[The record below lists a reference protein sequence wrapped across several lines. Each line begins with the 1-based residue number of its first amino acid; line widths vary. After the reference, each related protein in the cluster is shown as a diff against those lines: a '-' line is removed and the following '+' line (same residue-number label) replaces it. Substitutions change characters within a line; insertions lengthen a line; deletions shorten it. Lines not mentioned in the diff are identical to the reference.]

1 MDDLTGLDTGV
12 DWIETKTKTKKKLK
26 GKEKN
31 ANLFCCCC
39 CCLKRMFLT
48 VLAPIY
54 YMIRSLLQ
62 IFIYYMLQIK

>member
-12 DWIETKTKTKKKLK
+12 DWIETKTKTKKLK

-39 CCLKRMFLT
+39 CGLKGMFLT
-48 VLAPIY
+48 VLAPIC
-54 YMIRSLLQ
+54 
-62 IFIYYMLQIK
+62 IFIYYML